1 MQHTSA
7 HARKPAVLLT
17 PKKINKYKIQNRPFC
32 VVAQYLVESPEIVGG
47 VVYDFLRVGNADV
60 DCIHYLGGEV
70 TPVERLR
77 DRSQRDNAE
86 EYK

>member
-1 MQHTSA
+1 M
-7 HARKPAVLLT
+7 
-17 PKKINKYKIQNRPFC
+17 
-32 VVAQYLVESPEIVGG
+32 VAQYLVESPEIVGG

-70 TPVERLR
+70 TPVERLQ
-77 DRSQRDNAE
+77 DRSQGDNAD